1 MKLQNLS
8 KAVCK
13 NKVFIYL
20 LNKYEYEG
28 EDDNIDDSNWNDVNV
43 NRKNN
48 AN

>member
-20 LNKYEYEG
+20 LNKYEG

-48 AN
+48 AI